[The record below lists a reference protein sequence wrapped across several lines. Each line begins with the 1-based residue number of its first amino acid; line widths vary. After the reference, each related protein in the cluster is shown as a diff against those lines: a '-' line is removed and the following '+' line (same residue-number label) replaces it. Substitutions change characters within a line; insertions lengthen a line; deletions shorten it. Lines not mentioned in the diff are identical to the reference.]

1 MEILFSIKRSAGCA
15 QEVNEWETEKM
26 RTYKLTIAYDGTG
39 YQGWQRQ
46 ASTENTIQGI
56 LERCISEKAGYA
68 VEVDGSG
75 RTDGGVHAR
84 GQTASVVLRGL
95 AEDGFFLKQ
104 VNGIL
109 PPDIRILE
117 AALVKTDSTRE
128 RARWGKC
135 MSIIL
140 IPGNVRMYSQ
150 GDTAFIIP
158 GSWIFPPCAQPRAA
172 L

>member
-1 MEILFSIKRSAGCA
+1 
-15 QEVNEWETEKM
+15 M

-68 VEVDGSG
+68 VEVTAPAVQTGAFT
-75 RTDGGVHAR
+75 RER
-84 GQTASVVLRGL
+84 QTASVVLRGPGGGWVFPE
-95 AEDGFFLKQ
+95 AGERDPASGYQDPGGGACEK
-104 VNGIL
+104 
-109 PPDIRILE
+109 RIPR
-117 AALVKTDSTRE
+117 DE

-140 IPGNVRMYSQ
+140 IPGNGPDVFTRRYC
-150 GDTAFIIP
+150 FHY
-158 GSWIFPPCAQPRAA
+158 PRK